1 MWYPRSGICG
11 LLDVSAIVIVL
22 VLVIDDGDDDAL
34 MMLSLPFFFKFPNG
48 YNDRVFNEWNVT
60 KQNV

>member
-1 MWYPRSGICG
+1 M
-11 LLDVSAIVIVL
+11 DVSAVVIVL

-34 MMLSLPFFFKFPNG
+34 MMLSLLFVFKFPNAS
-48 YNDRVFNEWNVT
+48 NDRVFNEWNVS

>member
-1 MWYPRSGICG
+1 M
-11 LLDVSAIVIVL
+11 DVSAVVIVL

-34 MMLSLPFFFKFPNG
+34 VLLSLLFVFKFPNG
-48 YNDRVFNEWNVT
+48 SNDRVFNEWNVS